1 MTRVKICGVRRRE
14 DALLAAEL
22 GADALGFVFWPD
34 SPRFIDPYRAL
45 KVLPSL
51 APFVA
56 TIGVFVD
63 QPREYVEGVAQLLN
77 LTAVQLHGSE
87 PPGDYPPR
95 RRVIKAVP
103 VTDSFDPSALP
114 GTVPR
119 DVMVLLDAHDPIRRG
134 GTGRKVDWSQAA
146 AAARLRPVILSGGL
160 TAANVGT
167 AIAAVGPYAV
177 DVSSGVE
184 SAPGIKD
191 PEKLRAFFAA
201 VSLTAARALDR
212 QDSNYEQRTTNH
224 GTHPMEHES

>member
-1 MTRVKICGVRRRE
+1 
-14 DALLAAEL
+14 
-22 GADALGFVFWPD
+22 
-34 SPRFIDPYRAL
+34 
-45 KVLPSL
+45 
-51 APFVA
+51 
-56 TIGVFVD
+56 
-63 QPREYVEGVAQLLN
+63 
-77 LTAVQLHGSE
+77 
-87 PPGDYPPR
+87 
-95 RRVIKAVP
+95 
-103 VTDSFDPSALP
+103 VTDSFDPSAVL
-114 GTVPR
+114 GAVPR